1 MSTDRLPRP
10 RHQDRAKS
18 GAWRCPGPKWAET
31 RTPNARG
38 SESGGRHTA
47 CACYTDAER
56 TSIGDPRTAQGV
68 CLLRGRRT
76 HEDRRPRYGGNFRSE
91 AGIPEIEGE
100 FPRRADGA
108 RDRTDE
114 RPENSVDVEPP
125 RLQVTARIG
134 TAFPATPLLGFRGGR
149 SGRTAMTSGCIRADT
164 PVVGWE
170 VPADRRR
177 YGGPNW
183 RGRFRCLA
191 AARGPVSSGV
201 RH

>member
-10 RHQDRAKS
+10 RHQDRENPVRGDAQ
-18 GAWRCPGPKWAET
+18 ARNGPRHGRRTHEDRSPADGTRRVPAT

-38 SESGGRHTA
+38 SE
-47 CACYTDAER
+47 
-56 TSIGDPRTAQGV
+56 TSMTGAISDQKP
-68 CLLRGRRT
+68 
-76 HEDRRPRYGGNFRSE
+76 
-91 AGIPEIEGE
+91 GIAEIEGE

-177 YGGPNW
+177 YDGPNW